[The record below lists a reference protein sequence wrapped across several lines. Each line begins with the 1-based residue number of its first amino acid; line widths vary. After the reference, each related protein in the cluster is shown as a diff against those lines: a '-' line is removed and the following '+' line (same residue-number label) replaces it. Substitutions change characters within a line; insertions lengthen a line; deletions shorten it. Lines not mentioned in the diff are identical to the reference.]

1 MKKIERLIVVI
12 GLIILFIVMIFIAK
26 KLEES
31 EVKDMNNE
39 KTKCVNCGKEIYIA
53 DLEKGCPYCSGNETN
68 DISSKDNTISIVLR
82 VIGWLI
88 IFISFIGGIVLG
100 HEFDYVIMLICWI
113 SCGVSAVLFFALGE
127 VIQILHDIR
136 FLLRKE
142 RK

>member
-1 MKKIERLIVVI
+1 
-12 GLIILFIVMIFIAK
+12 
-26 KLEES
+26 
-31 EVKDMNNE
+31 MNNE

-68 DISSKDNTISIVLR
+68 NISSKGNTISIVLR
-82 VIGWLI
+82 VIGWI
-88 IFISFIGGIVLG
+88 IIISGFIVGIFLG
-100 HEFDYVIMLICWI
+100 RNIYEYGRYEFNYVAMLICWF
-113 SCGVSAVLFFALGE
+113 SCGISAVLFFALGE